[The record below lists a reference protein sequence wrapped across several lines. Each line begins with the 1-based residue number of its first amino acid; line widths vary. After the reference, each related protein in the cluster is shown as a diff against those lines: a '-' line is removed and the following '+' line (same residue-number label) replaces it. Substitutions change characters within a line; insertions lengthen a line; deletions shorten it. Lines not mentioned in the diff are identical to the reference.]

1 MSRGK
6 CSRNKSSFLIPNLD
20 SVEAAESD
28 LTAFSERKSNFKCRH
43 EITTNLLCPNTRPPA
58 VQILYEAA
66 TTPITPA
73 LKHVNPGAAETI
85 VCTPILGAK
94 RKRNVDEIETRK
106 PASLSKLRQW
116 TSSEALGDIT
126 VDPDCTARIG
136 APNPVTTSLTDEDVT
151 DTGAT
156 DHKLPSPEEQ
166 VQAVAN
172 K

>member
-1 MSRGK
+1 LFEQWPFPLPNYHPSSLLILRNLDQPDFNFIYHHLLQCLTSRFHL
-6 CSRNKSSFLIPNLD
+6 FLI
-20 SVEAAESD
+20 SAESD

-106 PASLSKLRQW
+106 VRR
-116 TSSEALGDIT
+116 
-126 VDPDCTARIG
+126 VDS
-136 APNPVTTSLTDEDVT
+136 APVF
-151 DTGAT
+151 G
-156 DHKLPSPEEQ
+156 
-166 VQAVAN
+166 
-172 K
+172 